1 MKTLI
6 TALLFFGTTFSLTA
20 QFPTIGEIYDY
31 QVGDEFHFEI
41 TPNEPQSYGIQ
52 RRYILERVD
61 LDDSI
66 EYTVKT
72 ETYSGVFPPNNPPIE
87 SYEVDTVIQVFSN
100 LSDTLSF
107 EGCMDSL
114 PPGACY
120 STDSLILN
128 GFCGLDVYFHKIQE
142 GVPYFEYDQVTT
154 KYVKGLG
161 RISYHYSSDS
171 GGNYNTR
178 KEMIYHKK
186 GDVEC
191 GTPNY
196 VIVNNTTISYSHDV
210 RITPNPSVG
219 LFQLEAGTEVV
230 ESIHVYDTN
239 GKLVTTVVN
248 PSKTLDLSSLNSGL
262 YFVVVRGEDFYSNL
276 KIIKI

>member
-1 MKTLI
+1 MKILI
-6 TALLFFGTTFSLTA
+6 TVILLLGTTFFLTA
-20 QFPTIGEIYDY
+20 QFPTIGEVYDY

-61 LDDSI
+61 FDNSI

-72 ETYSGVFPPNNPPIE
+72 ETYSGVFPPNTPPIE
-87 SYEVDTVIQVFSN
+87 SYEVDTITQTLSN
-100 LSDTLSF
+100 LTDTLSF

-120 STDSLILN
+120 STDSLIVN
-128 GFCGLDVYFHKIQE
+128 DFCGLDVYYHKIQE
-142 GVPYFEYDQVTT
+142 GVPYFEYDQVTR

-161 RISYHYSSDS
+161 RVFYHYSSDS
-171 GGNYNTR
+171 GGNYNIR
-178 KEMIYHKK
+178 NEMIYYKK
-186 GDVEC
+186 GDIEC

-196 VIVNNTTISYSHDV
+196 VIVGTSAISYNDDI

-219 LFQLEAGTEVV
+219 LFQLEVGAKVI
-230 ESIHVYDTN
+230 ESIYVYDAN
-239 GKLVTTVVN
+239 GKLVVTVDK
-248 PSKTLDLSSLNSGL
+248 PSTTLDLSPFNAGL
-262 YFVVVRGEDFYSNL
+262 YFVLVRGENFYSNL
-276 KIIKI
+276 KVIKM